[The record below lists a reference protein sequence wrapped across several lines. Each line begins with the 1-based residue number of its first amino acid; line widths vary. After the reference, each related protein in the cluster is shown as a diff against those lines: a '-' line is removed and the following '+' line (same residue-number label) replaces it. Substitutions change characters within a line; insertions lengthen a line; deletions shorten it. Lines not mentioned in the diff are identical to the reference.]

1 VVLVEE
7 ADLMAVGQEVVGKK
21 IYIYTMMLN
30 NINLSNL
37 LVIDIETVSQKA
49 NFNELDEDWQELWSK
64 KVGALNNPEIDAA
77 LQYDRAAIYAE
88 FGKIVCIGVG
98 AFHYANGQLNLRVKS
113 IYNHDEKTLLIEFN
127 ELLNKHY
134 NSELSLLVAHN
145 GREFDFPYICRRM
158 LINGLEI
165 PSILD
170 ISGKKPWEVKHIDT
184 MDLWKFGDYKNYT
197 SLNVLA
203 KCFGIPSPKDDID
216 GSMVGY
222 TYWQQNDLERIAIY
236 CKKDIV
242 TTAQVLLKYR
252 NMKLLDEDSIII
264 V

>member
-1 VVLVEE
+1 
-7 ADLMAVGQEVVGKK
+7 
-21 IYIYTMMLN
+21 MLN
-30 NINLSNL
+30 NINLSHL

-64 KVGALNNPEIDAA
+64 KVGALNNPEIDAS
-77 LQYDRAAIYAE
+77 LNYDRAAIYAE

-98 AFHYANGQLNLRVKS
+98 AFHYSDGQLQLRVKS
-113 IYNHDEKTLLIEFN
+113 IHGHNEKSLLNDFN

-134 NSELSLLVAHN
+134 NGEQHALVAHN
-145 GREFDFPYICRRM
+145 GREFDFPYICRRL

-165 PSILD
+165 PRILD
-170 ISGKKPWEVKHIDT
+170 ISGKKPWEVKHLDT

-216 GSMVGY
+216 GSMVGH
-222 TYWQQNDLERIAIY
+222 TYWQQDDLNRIAVY

-242 TTAQVLLKYR
+242 TTAQVLLKYK
-252 NMKLLDEDSIII
+252 NLPMLKDEQ
-264 V
+264 VFVV